1 MFGLATIAGGESE
14 RDLGPTT
21 AAGGGGGA
29 AEAGTYIR
37 GDPLLR
43 RTVFLLRS
51 DELDEED
58 PDEEDEED
66 LDEEEEPDELD
77 DEDEDEGDGVGVLA
91 FLDLAFG
98 FALDLAFGLAFF
110 DLAFALA
117 FALARRDPFVAFF
130 RRSSIFHS
138 DPST

>member
-1 MFGLATIAGGESE
+1 MFGLATIAGGERSGGGGE
-14 RDLGPTT
+14 AGLGAG
-21 AAGGGGGA
+21 AAGGEAGLGAGA

-51 DELDEED
+51 DELDEEEL
-58 PDEEDEED
+58 DEED
-66 LDEEEEPDELD
+66 PDELD
-77 DEDEDEGDGVGVLA
+77 EGVMALA
-91 FLDLAFG
+91 FLDFALAFG
-98 FALDLAFGLAFF
+98 FGLAFF

-117 FALARRDPFVAFF
+117 FALARRVPFVAFF